1 MSRSHATRTA
11 RNISVFATV
20 SVTLP
25 LCLVSCAAAGISG
38 PPAAELRAATGS
50 DLLDV
55 QTEQI
60 YHVSEVQL
68 LAPIDTSAL
77 GANVQDQ
84 VTPSGYMVVHDGVIT
99 EAELGVAVIGITEA
113 SFVLTEPTVLRRE
126 GRDEGVVYATGTLT
140 VNETEQHGTSV
151 KLLPSLISEK
161 AAEFD
166 VTFAIP
172 SNLLV
177 AGDHPGLEEISAH
190 VALTAE

>member
-1 MSRSHATRTA
+1 MHATRTA
-11 RNISVFATV
+11 RTMSVFATV

-25 LCLVSCAAAGISG
+25 LCLVSCASAGISG
-38 PPAAELRAATGS
+38 PPAAELRAASGS

-55 QTEQI
+55 QAEQV
-60 YHVSEVQL
+60 YQVSDVQL
-68 LAPIDTSAL
+68 LAPIDTSEL
-77 GANVQDQ
+77 GADVQGQ
-84 VTPSGYMVVHDGVIT
+84 VTPSGFMVVHDGVIT
-99 EAELGVAVIGITEA
+99 AAELGVTVAGLTEA

-126 GRDEGVVYATGTLT
+126 GRDEGVLYAIGTLS
-140 VNETEQHGTSV
+140 VNGIEQHGTSV
-151 KLLPSLISEK
+151 KLVPSVISDR

-177 AGDHPGLEEISAH
+177 AGDHPGLDEISAH

>member
-1 MSRSHATRTA
+1 M
-11 RNISVFATV
+11 FATV
-20 SVTLP
+20 TMTLP
-25 LCLVSCAAAGISG
+25 LCLVSCASAGISG

-55 QTEQI
+55 QTEHV

-68 LAPIDTSAL
+68 LAPIDTTEL

-84 VTPSGYMVVHDGVIT
+84 VTPSGYMIMQDGVIT
-99 EAELGVAVIGITEA
+99 AAELGVSVAGITEA
-113 SFVLTEPTVLRRE
+113 TFVLTEPTVLRRE
-126 GRDEGVVYATGTLT
+126 GRDEGVVYATGTLS
-140 VNETEQHGTSV
+140 VNGLEQHGTSV
-151 KLLPSLISEK
+151 RLLPSVLTDR

-172 SNLLV
+172 GNLLM
-177 AGDHPGLEEISAH
+177 AGDHPGIEEISAH

>member
-1 MSRSHATRTA
+1 MHATRTA
-11 RNISVFATV
+11 RTMSVFATV

-25 LCLVSCAAAGISG
+25 LCLVSCASAGISG

-55 QTEQI
+55 QTEQV
-60 YHVSEVQL
+60 YRVSQVQL
-68 LAPIDTSAL
+68 LAPIDTSEL
-77 GANVQDQ
+77 GANVQGK
-84 VTPSGYMVVHDGVIT
+84 VTPSGFMVVNDGVIT
-99 EAELGVAVIGITEA
+99 AAELGVTVIGLTEA

-126 GRDEGVVYATGTLT
+126 GRDEGVLYAIGTLS
-140 VNETEQHGTSV
+140 VNGIEQHGTSV
-151 KLLPSLISEK
+151 KLVPSVISDR

-177 AGDHPGLEEISAH
+177 SGDHAGLDEISAH